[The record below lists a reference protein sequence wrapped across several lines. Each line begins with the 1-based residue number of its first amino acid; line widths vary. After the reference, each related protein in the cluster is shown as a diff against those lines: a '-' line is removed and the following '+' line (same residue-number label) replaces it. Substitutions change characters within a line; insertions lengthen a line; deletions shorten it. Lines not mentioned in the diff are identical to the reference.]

1 MPSRWI
7 PIPPLLLG
15 AAAPALAQLP
25 TTIAPD
31 LYAFPGGHTSPGSAV
46 SAGLALADRFLG
58 DEPFANPAAARAST
72 LSLSPALLR
81 VSRQD
86 LRADNRSY
94 DEQPAFFNAAGGW
107 FGWARGPVGATLYGY
122 QPLVRLEDNAFNRGT
137 QLGPPLIVQ
146 SNTSARELRA
156 GVALSLALGRA
167 RLGVAPEW
175 TFRSD
180 HYERLDTGGPAPESR
195 VADFSGGGVGGQ
207 IGFRLAIGSDG
218 AGGFTLGGAARWV
231 PELTLEGDE
240 RLDLVA
246 GSSANRIST
255 RRDAGWEGG
264 IGLAYAATAA
274 FQVIAS
280 AGGRS
285 EQKYDRFAVR
295 RGEGGEWKLAG
306 EFHDRRDPWTA
317 RFGIGAEH
325 ESGVAEP
332 RAGVVG
338 FGFGW
343 IMESTTLEV
352 GVIRRSFERS
362 GHPRSA
368 DERVLFGIVQKL

>member
-1 MPSRWI
+1 MPSRWFLI
-7 PIPPLLLG
+7 VPLLLG

-25 TTIAPD
+25 STIAPG

-86 LRADNRSY
+86 LRADNRNY
-94 DEQPAFFNAAGGW
+94 DEQPAFFDAAGGW
-107 FGWARGPVGATLYGY
+107 FGWARGPVGLTLYGY
-122 QPLVRLEDNAFNRGT
+122 QPLLRLEDNAFNRGT

-146 SNTSARELRA
+146 SNTSARELRL
-156 GVALSLALGRA
+156 GIGLSLARGRA
-167 RLGVAPEW
+167 RVGVAPEW
-175 TFRSD
+175 THRSD
-180 HYERLDTGGPAPESR
+180 HYERLETGGPAPESR

-207 IGFRLAIGSDG
+207 AGLRLAFGPEG

-246 GSSANRIST
+246 GKSANRIST
-255 RRDAGWEGG
+255 RREAGWEGG
-264 IGLAYAATAA
+264 IGLSYAATAA
-274 FQVIAS
+274 FRIITS

-285 EQKYDRFAVR
+285 GQNFDRFGVR

-306 EFHDRRDPWTA
+306 EFHDQRDPWTA
-317 RFGIGAEH
+317 RFGFGAEH

-338 FGFGW
+338 IGFGW
-343 IMESTTLEV
+343 IMESTTLEL
-352 GVIRRSFERS
+352 GAFRRSFERS
-362 GHPRSA
+362 GHPSSA
-368 DERVLFGIVQKL
+368 DERMLIGIVQKF